1 METPQ
6 SIRNLDHLED
16 MLSQPS
22 EAAVEAL
29 RNVPGDVLLLGAGGK
44 MGPSLARM
52 IIRGSEPAG
61 VSRNVIAVSRFSK
74 SNLREKFHQFGAE
87 TIAGDLLDENFVND
101 LPDAE
106 NIIFMTGVKFGTS
119 GDASLTWAMNTW
131 VPTLV
136 GQRFRNSRIVS
147 FSTGNV
153 YPFVPIESGGCK
165 ETDAPNPVGEYGMSA
180 LGRERMFQYFS
191 QRHDIPAAIVRLNY
205 SVEMRYGVLVDL
217 CHQVINDQTIDVSMG
232 HANIIW
238 QADANAMTIAAMNDT
253 ATPPYIINVT
263 GPELVSIRETCL
275 RFGELLGKTPKIV
288 GEESETALL
297 NNASLANQKYGTPRY
312 SVDQIIQWT
321 ADWVARGG
329 ESLGKPTQFQ
339 VRSGQF

>member
-1 METPQ
+1 METLQ
-6 SIRNLDHLED
+6 SIRDVEQLED

-22 EAAVEAL
+22 AAALEAL
-29 RNVPGDVLLLGAGGK
+29 RNVSGDVLLLGAGGK
-44 MGPSLARM
+44 MGTSLARM
-52 IIRGSEPAG
+52 IVRGSEQVG
-61 VSRNVIAVSRFSK
+61 VARRVLAVSRFGK
-74 SNLREKFHQFGAE
+74 SGLQDKFHQFGAE
-87 TIAGDLLDENFVND
+87 TIAGDLLDEDFVNN

-106 NIIFMTGVKFGTS
+106 NVIFMTGVKFGTS

-191 QRHDIPAAIVRLNY
+191 QRHDIPTAIVRLNY

-217 CHQVINDQTIDVSMG
+217 CRQVLNNQTIDVSTG
-232 HANIIW
+232 YANVIW
-238 QADANAMTIAAMNDT
+238 QADANAMTIAAMQDT
-253 ATPPYIINVT
+253 DVPPFIVNVT
-263 GPELVSIRETCL
+263 GPELVSIREASML
-275 RFGELLGKTPKIV
+275 FGEILGKTPQIV
-288 GEESETALL
+288 GDESKTALL
-297 NNASLANQKYGTPRY
+297 NNANQAIQRYGAPRY
-312 SVDQIIQWT
+312 SVEQIIRWT

-329 ESLGKPTQFQ
+329 ETLDKPTQFQ
-339 VRSGQF
+339 VRDGQF